1 MDLLQAIFHPRVMV
15 RIRARVRV
23 SVRYGQGLDGGRKIA
38 PVMYIYPSHRRKI
51 TLSLLVVTHCWRVLY
66 QF

>member
-51 TLSLLVVTHCWRVLY
+51 TLSLLV
-66 QF
+66 